1 MNDCSYERATICR
14 RKETFVLQT
23 VLVKIKP
30 RCTCLNLRPT
40 SCAPVNKWI
49 KSSGWRSR
57 TAESGL
63 LSWATRSGGLGKL
76 YKHCQVTQLPHLL
89 FLLTP
94 QLVWNCNNLPTEYSH
109 SSPAA
114 QTTILLPWA
123 TSPEERAGRGQIK
136 VWPLKLSLLI
146 SSGQQDKLR

>member
-1 MNDCSYERATICR
+1 MIVH
-14 RKETFVLQT
+14 RKEQQYVEGN
-23 VLVKIKP
+23 KP
-30 RCTCLNLRPT
+30 DCTCLNLRPT
-40 SCAPVNKWI
+40 SCAP
-49 KSSGWRSR
+49 
-57 TAESGL
+57 AEQAEESGL
-63 LSWATRSGGLGKL
+63 LSWATWSGGRGKL

-109 SSPAA
+109 SSPTA
-114 QTTILLPWA
+114 QTTILLLWA

-146 SSGQQDKLR
+146 SSVQQDKLW